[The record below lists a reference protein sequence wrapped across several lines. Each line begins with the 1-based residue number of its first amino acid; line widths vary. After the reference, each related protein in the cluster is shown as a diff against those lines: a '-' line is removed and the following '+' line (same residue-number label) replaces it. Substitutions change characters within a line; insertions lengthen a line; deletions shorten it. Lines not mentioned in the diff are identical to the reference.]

1 MIHRLSYR
9 LNVLGSLLLLVML
22 FCGSLFSQSKSSK
35 VESKGVTYNSGNEKV
50 SGYFSK
56 PKSKGTFPGVIMIHE
71 WWGLNDWVKAMA
83 DSLAAEGYAVLA
95 VDLYRGKVGKTR
107 EEATELMQGTPKDR
121 VSADLSAAYA
131 FLNTLPETKGR
142 KIGSVGWC
150 MGGGYSLTAA
160 NLLGEKLSA
169 CIICYGRVTTESGFL
184 KPVAA
189 PVLGIFGGKD
199 RGIPVDSVKAF
210 AAALNASGRSAELA
224 VYDSSGHAFMN
235 PNNERGYN
243 ATDANDAWSKTLTF
257 FATRLKK

>member
-1 MIHRLSYR
+1 MNRIFTRRKNFSGFALISFF
-9 LNVLGSLLLLVML
+9 LISGSLL
-22 FCGSLFSQSKSSK
+22 SQPLSSK
-35 VESKGVTYNSGNEKV
+35 VESKVVSYNSGKESV

-56 PKSKGTFPGVIMIHE
+56 PKGKGTFPGVIMIHE

-121 VSADLSAAYA
+121 VGGDLVAAYDYLSA
-131 FLNTLPETKGR
+131 LPITKG
-142 KIGSVGWC
+142 KKVGSVGWC
-150 MGGGYSLTAA
+150 MGGGYSLTAS
-160 NLLGEKLSA
+160 NLLGSKLSA
-169 CIICYGRVTTESGFL
+169 CIICYGRVTTDAAFL
-184 KPVAA
+184 KPIAS

-210 AAALNASGRSAELA
+210 AALLNASGRSAELA

-235 PNNERGYN
+235 SNNERGYN
-243 ATDANDAWSKTLTF
+243 ATDAIDAWKKTLAF
-257 FATRLKK
+257 FALRLK